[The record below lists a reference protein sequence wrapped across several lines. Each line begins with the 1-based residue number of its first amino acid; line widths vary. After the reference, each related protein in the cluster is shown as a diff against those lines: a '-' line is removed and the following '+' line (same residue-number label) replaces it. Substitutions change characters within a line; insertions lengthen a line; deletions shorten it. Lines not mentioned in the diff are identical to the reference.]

1 MKGVDDTRVAIL
13 RADWLNHPE
22 TGPDEI
28 AVMAVLSLH
37 AGPDG
42 TCWPS
47 QSTIAAKLG
56 RSRPWVN
63 RTIARLC
70 KLGLLAKTR
79 RSRDDGGDRSC
90 LYAILDFPGTDRS
103 TLPVAGMDTPDSHMD
118 RGCAGES
125 HRKNSTELSPETHPT
140 RAHEANLASSESKQ
154 GAELQLQDVLPEA
167 QVPPAD
173 WQPSDD
179 LLMWAL
185 DRFPDADLA
194 AHVERFI
201 ARSRSKGYR
210 YRDIGSGW
218 KSWLVE
224 DMTSP
229 AGRRAG
235 VGMPGRP
242 SSAASHIRFAAWAA
256 AARNPTQA
264 A

>member
-90 LYAILDFPGTDRS
+90 LYAILDFPGTGHS
-103 TLPVAGMDTPDSHMD
+103 TSPVAGMDTPDSHMD

-125 HRKNSTELSPETHPT
+125 HRKNSTELNPETHPT

-179 LLMWAL
+179 LLIWAL

-256 AARNPTQA
+256 AARNPAQA